1 MIYQVEEANEH
12 SSDDVSFKFKPLTRS
27 IVDTETE
34 LVSHMPV
41 DYDKEED
48 SVNSDRT
55 ESTKKETESEATLED
70 DLLEEDV
77 EPLIELYS
85 SYA

>member
-1 MIYQVEEANEH
+1 
-12 SSDDVSFKFKPLTRS
+12 
-27 IVDTETE
+27 
-34 LVSHMPV
+34 MPV

-48 SVNSDRT
+48 TVNSDRT

-85 SYA
+85 GYA